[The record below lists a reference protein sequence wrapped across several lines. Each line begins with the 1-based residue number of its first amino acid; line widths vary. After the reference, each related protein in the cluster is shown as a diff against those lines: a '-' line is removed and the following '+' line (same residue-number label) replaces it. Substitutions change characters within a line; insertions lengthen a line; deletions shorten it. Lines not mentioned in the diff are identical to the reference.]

1 MNQRAL
7 ISKRLAMRKA
17 LKVRERQGSDVLGGG
32 ISEVKEAVR

>member
-7 ISKRLAMRKA
+7 ISKRLTMRKA
-17 LKVRERQGSDVLGGG
+17 LKVREGQGSDVLGGG